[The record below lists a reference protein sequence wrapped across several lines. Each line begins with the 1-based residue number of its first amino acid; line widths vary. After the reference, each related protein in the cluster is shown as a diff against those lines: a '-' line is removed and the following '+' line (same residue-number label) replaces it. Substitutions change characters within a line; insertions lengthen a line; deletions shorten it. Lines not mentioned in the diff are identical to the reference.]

1 MPDTMLI
8 TGTTSGVGLSLANH
22 FAGRFKVIAAGRKGD
37 KLLELFGKN
46 PNVTTWMMDLSDPCE
61 VSRATDDILDRFGP
75 IAYLINNAGVN
86 IKGALRGDLPRGIPA
101 LPAGERR
108 RAAHHPPE
116 AAPEMKKR
124 NFGRVIHI
132 TSGAP
137 FNCFPEYSAYS
148 ASKASLNALTVTA
161 AQECSGFNIKI
172 NLMSPGPVRS
182 NMAPEAPMDPSVCH
196 PTADYLMSLG
206 PDGPTGRFFW
216 LGYEIPLFPDLD
228 GIRWLEGKA
237 DKRFRKGV
245 IEHGPGHPCRH
256 DRDQRGQRPSVFV
269 FRNNQRLFG

>member
-1 MPDTMLI
+1 MLI

-22 FAGRFKVIAAGRKGD
+22 FAGRFKVIAVGRKEE
-37 KLLELFGKN
+37 KLTALFGGN
-46 PNVTTWMMDLSDPCE
+46 PNVATWRVDLSDPE
-61 VSRATDDILDRFGP
+61 AVVRAADGILDRFGP

-86 IKGALRGDLPRGIPA
+86 IKGACDQISHEQFLYSQRVNVVAPLIILQKLLPG
-101 LPAGERR
+101 
-108 RAAHHPPE
+108 
-116 AAPEMKKR
+116 MKAR

-161 AQECSGFNIKI
+161 AHECSQFNIKI

-182 NMAPEAPMDPSVCH
+182 NMAPEAPMEPSVCH
-196 PTADYLMSLG
+196 PTADYLMSLD

-216 LGYEIPLFPDLD
+216 LGYEIPLFPDLE
-228 GIRWLEGKA
+228 GIHWLEGKA
-237 DKRFRKGV
+237 DERFKR
-245 IEHGPGHPCRH
+245 
-256 DRDQRGQRPSVFV
+256 VF
-269 FRNNQRLFG
+269 